1 MSPHLHTSI
10 FIETPSLEGLPTKAK
25 EDRSSHEMRLFPRWT
40 STQYFLV
47 SEKLSLLFLLLLS
60 LLLYY
65 YYYYYYYYYHYHY
78 YIIIIIIII
87 IIINL
92 LKVDFK
98 NIQIIYS
105 IENS

>member
-25 EDRSSHEMRLFPRWT
+25 EDRSSHEMRLSPRWT

-65 YYYYYYYYYHYHY
+65 YYYYYHY
-78 YIIIIIIII
+78 YIIII

-105 IENS
+105 TENS